1 VIAHRQ
7 RGDGFSEDKRR
18 LFLVALRTGESVLDA
33 CALVGV
39 SNRTAY
45 NHRKRDPPFARGWDL
60 ARRCY
65 RLPLELAAYERGVIG
80 IEEPVYAHGRQVRTR
95 KRYSDS
101 LLRTLLAGEQPGKY
115 GRRAGLKADRKW
127 IKKRIDGRID
137 GRIADATAPLREALA
152 KTLAELEA
160 LRTLRNSTAEIVNF
174 VNPLRAA
181 HPPSPGGN
189 TRGNW
194 RLAAARRRRGTVEIG
209 RFSRSS

>member
-1 VIAHRQ
+1 MTAHRQ

-18 LFLVALRTGESVLDA
+18 LFLVALRTGQSVLDA

-45 NHRKRDPPFARGWDL
+45 NHRKRDPVFARDWDL
-60 ARRCY
+60 ARQCY

-101 LLRTLLAGEQPGKY
+101 LLRTLLAGEKPGKY

-127 IKKRIDGRID
+127 LKKRID

-152 KTLAELEA
+152 KALAEIET
-160 LRTLRNSTAEIVNF
+160 LRTLRNGTAEIVNF

-194 RLAAARRRRGTVEIG
+194 RLAAARRRRGTVEFG